1 MPGAAPLRDAM
12 DETLATR
19 SAGGDQDAF
28 AELVRRYQDRL
39 FALALRMVGQREE
52 AEDVAQEAFINIYR
66 NLGRFRTGERFAP
79 WAYKIASNLCIDH
92 LRRRRA
98 QVVSLDAPADADRDE
113 DEQRPI
119 PDWSMSPEKVALEH
133 EGEAQVLAA
142 IDQLPPNYRLIVLLR
157 HVDDMTYEDIAA
169 VTGLPLGTVKNR
181 LFRAREALKRSLAH
195 LRPGAAGAR
204 SVTT

>member
-1 MPGAAPLRDAM
+1 MPGTLLLRELP
-12 DETLATR
+12 DETLAQR
-19 SAGGDQDAF
+19 SAAGNTAAF
-28 AELVRRYQDRL
+28 EELVRRYQDRL
-39 FALALRMVGQREE
+39 YGLALRMLGQREE

-66 NLGRFRTGERFAP
+66 SLGRYRTDERFAP

-98 QVVSLDAPADADRDE
+98 QLVSLDAPADPEEEE

-119 PDWSMSPEKVALEH
+119 PDWSGSPEVVALEH
-133 EGEAQVLAA
+133 EGEAAIMQV

-181 LFRAREALKRSLAH
+181 LFRARESLRRTLAH
-195 LRPGAAGAR
+195 LRPRAAGAR
-204 SVTT
+204 SVPT